1 MKQWKACSKENC
13 KIGANPM
20 FRCIS
25 KGKPGKFTDR
35 QVSKVIPSGVKYN
48 CSWHEKGVILLYQL
62 QRRKPMKFV
71 SMQMFWKQSSVF
83 NGTPVSEKQAK
94 WTAKAAIKTQHKSWT
109 KEQLKVDDERN
120 VGTKLWKK
128 KAYRLKTLLRKIF
141 WAFLPRCLQQGNFHT
156 GWS

>member
-1 MKQWKACSKENC
+1 VQTQCSDVFWRGNPENSQ
-13 KIGANPM
+13 I
-20 FRCIS
+20 
-25 KGKPGKFTDR
+25 
-35 QVSKVIPSGVKYN
+35 VKYRKSFPRGWSTN

-109 KEQLKVDDERN
+109 KEQQKVDDERN

-141 WAFLPRCLQQGNFHT
+141 WAFLPGCLQQGNFHT